1 MSLRLTLIQRLS
13 LPHVFEPFPNPGTP
27 TPTPAPAPAPT
38 PTPTPVTNVTDTDKI
53 ENNGNGNANVIG
65 DGTAIGGNNTQ
76 EIDNSFNWENN
87 KVDIG
92 GNNYG
97 NIGSDLSVNFN
108 PGMFAGAG
116 QGTGA
121 GGYDADSSAA
131 NAYANAWVGI
141 QSNQNRAQR
150 NPNQFA
156 QHYLQGYADVRV
168 NVNTN
173 C

>member
-1 MSLRLTLIQRLS
+1 M
-13 LPHVFEPFPNPGTP
+13 
-27 TPTPAPAPAPT
+27 A
-38 PTPTPVTNVTDTDKI
+38 
-53 ENNGNGNANVIG
+53 
-65 DGTAIGGNNTQ
+65 AITRQ
-76 EIDNSFNWENN
+76 TIDNSFTWKDN
-87 KVDIG
+87 KIDIG

-131 NAYANAWVGI
+131 NAYANAWMGI

-156 QHYLQGYADVRV
+156 QHYMQAMQMSGLM
-168 NVNTN
+168 
-173 C
+173 